1 MKKVY
6 FLLISIFILSCSQND
21 DTAEKNTL
29 IRVKNVS
36 QFEFKDV
43 LVNTSGGEQN
53 FGNIDINRDSDYK
66 SFDFAYHYA
75 FIELKIDGNTFTLQ
89 PIDYVGETKLDNGK
103 YTYEVNATDNG
114 SQYSRLT
121 LTLIKDQ

>member
-1 MKKVY
+1 MKKLY
-6 FLLISIFILSCSQND
+6 FLLISVFILSCSQSD
-21 DTAEKNTL
+21 GAGEKDIL

-36 QFEFKDV
+36 QFEFKNV

-53 FGNIDINRDSDYK
+53 FGNININQDSDYK
-66 SFDFAYHYA
+66 TFDFAYSYA

-89 PIDYVGETKLDNGK
+89 PIDYVGETKLNNGK
-103 YTYEVNATDNG
+103 YTYEVNAANSG

-121 LTLIKDQ
+121 LTLIKD

>member
-1 MKKVY
+1 MKRIY
-6 FLLISIFILSCSQND
+6 LLLISIFILGCSQSD
-21 DTAEKNTL
+21 DTVAKDIL
-29 IRVKNVS
+29 IRVKNAS
-36 QFEFKDV
+36 QFEFNDV

-53 FGNIDINRDSDYK
+53 FGNININQDSDYK

-103 YTYEVNATDNG
+103 YTYEINAADNG

-121 LTLIKDQ
+121 LTLIKD